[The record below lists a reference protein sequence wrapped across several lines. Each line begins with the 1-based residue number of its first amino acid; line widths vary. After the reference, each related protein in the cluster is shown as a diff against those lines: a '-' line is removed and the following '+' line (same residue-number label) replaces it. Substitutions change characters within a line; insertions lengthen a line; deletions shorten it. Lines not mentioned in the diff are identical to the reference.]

1 MLLRAL
7 AAATVLAAGVF
18 AGGAR
23 AVVPSDPLATS
34 WTYEAANL
42 PAAWDVTTGSEAVV
56 VAVVDSGVQSSHP
69 DLVGAVLP
77 GYDFV
82 DLDADASDVNGHG
95 TAVAGI
101 AAARANNALGA
112 AGACWS
118 CRILPLRVLGP
129 EGFARLATIAQAI
142 DFAVEH
148 GAAVVNVSLYGE
160 NRNGALEAAI
170 RRARA
175 SGVPVVAAA
184 GNEGTTATEQ
194 YPAAYADTLSVG
206 ATDES
211 GALAVYSSRGSWV
224 KLAAPGCTPT
234 TQLGGGFG
242 AGCGT
247 SGAAPLVAGIAALL
261 RTQAPYATVAQL
273 EAALAQ
279 SARPLAGT
287 RFGRV
292 DALGALQRLGRPG
305 PTLEPAIEGEAL
317 PGRTLTAYSGVWAGA
332 GLQVSYRWERCRE
345 ERCETVGKARS
356 YDVGPQ
362 DGGARLRVALS
373 APGADEA
380 VSATTALV
388 PTRPRNLS
396 APTISGLPVVG
407 ATLRGRVGT
416 WSGGGTLA
424 FLYRWDRCRDASC
437 RRISVVGRSRSYRV
451 RDADRG
457 DRLRFTVV
465 AANDAGRATASSAP
479 TARVR

>member
-1 MLLRAL
+1 MLLRPL
-7 AAATVLAAGVF
+7 AAATVLAAGLF
-18 AGGAR
+18 AGGAQ

-34 WTYEAANL
+34 WTYEAADL

-56 VAVVDSGVQSSHP
+56 VAVVDSGVQASHP

-82 DLDADASDVNGHG
+82 DLDTDASDVNGHG

-101 AAARANNALGA
+101 AAARANNGLGA
-112 AGACWS
+112 AGACWT
-118 CRILPLRVLGP
+118 CRILPIRVLGP
-129 EGFARLATIAQAI
+129 EGFARFTTIAQAI
-142 DFAVEH
+142 DFAVER

-184 GNEGTTATEQ
+184 GNEGTATEE
-194 YPAAYADTLSVG
+194 YPAAYPDTLSVG

-261 RTQAPYATVAQL
+261 RTQAPFATVAQL

-279 SARPLAGT
+279 SARPIAGT

-292 DALGALQRLGRPG
+292 DAFGALQRLGRPG
-305 PTLEPAIEGEAL
+305 PVLEPTIAGEAL
-317 PGRTLTAYSGVWAGA
+317 PGRTLTAYSGIWAGA

-345 ERCETVGKARS
+345 ERCEPVGRARS
-356 YDVGPQ
+356 YEVGPQ
-362 DGGARLRVALS
+362 DGGARLRVVLS
-373 APGADEA
+373 APGAEEA

-388 PTRPRNLS
+388 PTRPGNLS
-396 APTISGLPVVG
+396 APTISGQPLVG
-407 ATLRGRVGT
+407 ARLRGRVGT

-437 RRISVVGRSRSYRV
+437 GRIVVVGRSRSYRV
-451 RDADRG
+451 READHG
-457 DRLRFTVV
+457 HRLRFTVT

-479 TARVR
+479 TPRVR

>member
-1 MLLRAL
+1 VLLRAL
-7 AAATVLAAGVF
+7 AATTVVAAGLTTS
-18 AGGAR
+18 GAQ

-34 WTYEAANL
+34 WVYEAASL
-42 PAAWDVTTGSEAVV
+42 PTAWDVTTGSEAVV
-56 VAVVDSGVQSSHP
+56 VAVVDSGVQASHP
-69 DLVGAVLP
+69 DLAGAVGP

-101 AAARANNALGA
+101 AAARANNGLGA

-118 CRILPLRVLGP
+118 CGILPVRVLGP

-142 DFAVEH
+142 DFAVER

-160 NRNGALEAAI
+160 SRNGALEASI

-175 SGVPVVAAA
+175 SGVAVVAAA
-184 GNEGTTATEQ
+184 GNEGSTTEQ
-194 YPAAYADTLSVG
+194 FPAAYPDTLSVG

-211 GALAVYSSRGSWV
+211 GALAGYSSRGDWV

-261 RTQAPYATVAQL
+261 RTQAPFATVGQL

-292 DALGALQRLGRPG
+292 DAFAALQRLGRPE
-305 PTLEPAIEGEAL
+305 PTLEPTIEGEAL

-332 GLQVSYRWERCRE
+332 GLQLAYRWERCRDGCE
-345 ERCETVGKARS
+345 PVGAERTYAVRPEDAGS
-356 YDVGPQ
+356 
-362 DGGARLRVALS
+362 RLRIVLS
-373 APGADEA
+373 ASGAADA
-380 VSATTALV
+380 VSPATALI
-388 PTRPRNLS
+388 PTRPRSLS
-396 APTISGLPVVG
+396 VPTISGRPVVG
-407 ATLRGRVGT
+407 ATLRSRLGT

-424 FLYRWDRCRDASC
+424 FLHRWERCRDAAC
-437 RRISVVGRSRSYRV
+437 RTSSVVGRSRSYRV

-457 DRLRFTVV
+457 RWLRFTVT
-465 AANDAGRATASSAP
+465 AANDAGRTTASSAP
-479 TARVR
+479 TRRIR

>member
-1 MLLRAL
+1 VLLRAL
-7 AAATVLAAGVF
+7 AAATVLAAGLF
-18 AGGAR
+18 AGGAQ
-23 AVVPSDPLATS
+23 AVVPSDPLAAS
-34 WTYEAANL
+34 WTYQAANL
-42 PAAWDVTTGSEAVV
+42 PAAWDVTTGSESVV
-56 VAVVDSGVQSSHP
+56 VAIVDSGVQASHP
-69 DLVGAVLP
+69 DLAGAVLP
-77 GYDFV
+77 GWDFV
-82 DLDADASDVNGHG
+82 DVDADANDVNGHG

-112 AGACWS
+112 VGACWS
-118 CRILPLRVLGP
+118 CKVLPIRVLGP
-129 EGFARLATIAQAI
+129 EGFARLATVAQAV

-160 NRNGALEAAI
+160 NRNAALEAAI

-184 GNEGTTATEQ
+184 GNEGTATEE

-261 RTQAPYATVAQL
+261 RTQAPFATVAQL
-273 EAALAQ
+273 ENALAQ
-279 SARPLAGT
+279 AARPLSGT
-287 RFGRV
+287 RFGSV
-292 DALGALQRLGRPG
+292 DAFGALQRLGRPG
-305 PTLEPAIEGEAL
+305 PALEPTIEGEAL
-317 PGRTLTAYSGVWAGA
+317 PGRTLTAYSGIWAGA
-332 GLQVSYRWERCRE
+332 GLQVSYRWERCRDE
-345 ERCETVGKARS
+345 HCETVGRARG

-362 DGGARLRVALS
+362 DGGARFRVVLT
-373 APGADEA
+373 APGADGA

-388 PTRPRNLS
+388 PTRPQNLS
-396 APTISGLPVVG
+396 APTISGRPVVG
-407 ATLRGRVGT
+407 ADLRGRVGT
-416 WSGGGTLA
+416 WAGGGGLA

-437 RRISVVGRSRSYRV
+437 RGISVVGRSRTYRV
-451 RDADRG
+451 RDSDRG
-457 DRLRFTVV
+457 HRLRFTMTATNEV
-465 AANDAGRATASSAP
+465 GRATASSAA
-479 TARVR
+479 TRTVR